1 MQSAARL
8 AFGVALG
15 CLVRLPWLKS
25 FPAVDRSVGNIWLR
39 GGGRGWVITLDSCN
53 VFARVRPGRR
63 EARFGVVMVRWFAQE
78 VCSYEQTSLFSA
90 AVCTVRLPDV

>member
-25 FPAVDRSVGNIWLR
+25 FPAVDRRVGTMWLR
-39 GGGRGWVITLDSCN
+39 GRGRGWVITLDSCN
-53 VFARVRPGRR
+53 VFARVRPGCR